1 MLTETM
7 LNSLLQ
13 RAYLVL
19 GCSWQREGGPR
30 ARMLLEGG
38 PRARMLFRM
47 R

>member
-30 ARMLLEGG
+30 ARMLLIVSQQVLMED
-38 PRARMLFRM
+38 PHS
-47 R
+47 